1 MAARP
6 TKKPAAPGRTASRS
20 VGRGGADLRRRLL
33 DAARR
38 QLVQHG
44 YVHLT
49 MRRVAAR
56 VGVTATA
63 IYLHFK
69 DKDDLIHALIDEG
82 MEALQLALEASDER
96 AAPPRARL
104 EGLCRA
110 MIEFGVSNPE
120 YYEIMFLLHPQRMSR
135 YPTDKY
141 RRARHNLERF
151 ADAVDPFVKKGDPLM
166 ATHALWCLLHGI
178 ISLRLA
184 GRLDSSL
191 DPDEFTDEAVTRGL
205 RMLGA

>member
-1 MAARP
+1 MATRSS
-6 TKKPAAPGRTASRS
+6 KKPAPAGRPAS
-20 VGRGGADLRRRLL
+20 RGGADLRRRLL

-44 YVHLT
+44 YAHLT

-69 DKDDLIHALIDEG
+69 DKDDLVHALIDEG
-82 MEALQLALEASDER
+82 MEALHLALEASDAR
-96 AAPPRARL
+96 SAAPRVRL

-110 MIEFGVSNPE
+110 LIEFGVANPE

-135 YPTDKY
+135 YPADKY
-141 RRARHNLERF
+141 RRARQNLERF
-151 ADAVDPFVKKGDPLM
+151 ADAVDPFVKKGDPLL
-166 ATHALWCLLHGI
+166 ATHALWCLLHGT
-178 ISLRLA
+178 ISLRISE
-184 GRLDSSL
+184 RLDAAL
-191 DPDEFTDEAVTRGL
+191 DPDAFSDEVVARGL